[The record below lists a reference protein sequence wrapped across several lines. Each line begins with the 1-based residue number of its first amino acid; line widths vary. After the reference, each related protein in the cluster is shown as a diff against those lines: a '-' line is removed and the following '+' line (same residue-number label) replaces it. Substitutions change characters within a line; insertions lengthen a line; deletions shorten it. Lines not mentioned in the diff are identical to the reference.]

1 MSESTG
7 LRIAIYGDVNTNI
20 IDGSS
25 VWLRNITR
33 LCVGVPGARVDL
45 FLKAPVER
53 DHLLSGLSELGNL
66 VIREPAAGQLH
77 GAPLLTPEQ
86 AINSIARLDESEK
99 YTAIILRG
107 ADVCLVAA
115 NNPGLSDRLWPYLTD
130 IPQRLTDFTDNFRNN
145 IECILKASRF
155 LLCQTEELRNFLS
168 NVLAFDQHQ
177 LVLLAPLGP
186 DSALKAVTEPGTP
199 PCIFYSG
206 KFSPAWAVETLVDII
221 VNAENVSLR
230 VAGDKF
236 HCSPKDPCYKE
247 RLESKLSNTAG
258 IEWLGALEPEKIFEI
273 QASMDV
279 GFAWRHPELDASLE
293 LSTKLLEYG
302 AGGLAVITNPTPP
315 HVALLGKDYPF
326 FAADEQQLKALIIS
340 LPLIGRE
347 IEQAGKL
354 CQSVSRAY
362 IASAFQENWN
372 ALFAQVYRPSITPNS
387 RPLKVV
393 RAGHDLKFAREL
405 IEYFE
410 ARNDIELKIDK
421 WASLREHDESLSRKL
436 ADWTDIV
443 FCEWCAGNAVWYANN
458 IDSADTR
465 LFIRFHRIELL
476 MEFAPVTNMDNVEK
490 IFFVGP
496 HILEQAKKKFDW
508 PEEKLSILPNFV
520 DTSLYARP
528 KFSGAEFNLGLI
540 GFVPRLK
547 RLDRALDIL
556 KALRNRD
563 RRYRLFVKGRFPWE
577 YPWIWRKP
585 EEKQFYEECLNR
597 IKTDVDLQEAVVF
610 ETFGSDIALW
620 LRKIGVILSVSDLES
635 FHMALAEGI
644 SAQCYPV
651 LWEREGARELF
662 PWISLYNCADSLAE
676 NLLHNNSDEERVKH
690 RSALIDRYDM
700 NKTMQRLDKL
710 IG

>member
-7 LRIAIYGDVNTNI
+7 LRIAIYGDVNINI

-33 LCVGVPGARVDL
+33 LCAGVPGARVDL

-53 DHLLSGLSELGNL
+53 DHLLSGLSGLGNL
-66 VIREPAAGQLH
+66 VIREPATGQLH
-77 GAPLLTPEQ
+77 GAPTLTPER
-86 AINSIARLDESEK
+86 AINSIARLDESEN

-107 ADVCLVAA
+107 ADVCLTAA
-115 NNPGLSDRLWPYLTD
+115 NNSGLSGRLWPYLTD
-130 IPQRLTDFTDNFRNN
+130 IPQRLADFTDKVKNN
-145 IECILKASRF
+145 IEYILKGSRF

-168 NVLAFDQHQ
+168 NVLAFDQHK
-177 LVLLAPLGP
+177 LVLLPPLVP
-186 DSALKAVTEPGTP
+186 DSALKAVTETGTP

-206 KFSPAWAVETLVDII
+206 KFSPAWAVETLVDLCID
-221 VNAENVSLR
+221 AGNVSLR

-236 HCSPKDPCYKE
+236 HCSPEDPYYRE
-247 RLESKLSNTAG
+247 RLESKLSNTVG
-258 IEWLGALEPEKIFEI
+258 IEWLGALEPEKIFEL
-273 QASMDV
+273 QASVDV
-279 GFAWRHPELDASLE
+279 GYAWRHPELDASLE

-302 AGGLAVITNPTPP
+302 AGGLAVITNPTPA
-315 HVALLGKDYPF
+315 HIALLGEDYPF
-326 FAADEQQLKALIIS
+326 FAANEEQLKALIIS

-354 CQSVSRAY
+354 CQAVSRAY
-362 IASAFQENWN
+362 IASTFQESWN
-372 ALFAQVYRPSITPNS
+372 ALFAQVYRPSIIPDA

-393 RAGHDLKFAREL
+393 LAGHDLKFAREL
-405 IEYFE
+405 IGYFE
-410 ARNDIELKIDK
+410 ARTDIELKIDK
-421 WASLREHDESLSRKL
+421 WDSLREHNESLSRKL
-436 ADWTDIV
+436 AGWADIV
-443 FCEWCAGNAVWYANN
+443 FCEWCAGNAVWYADN
-458 IDSADTR
+458 INPADTR

-476 MEFAPVTNMDNVEK
+476 MEFAALIKMDKVEN

-496 HILEQAKKKFDW
+496 HIREQARKKFDW
-508 PEEKLSILPNFV
+508 PEVKLSILPNFV

-528 KFSGAEFNLGLI
+528 KFNGAGYNLGLV

-585 EEKQFYEECLNR
+585 EEKLFFEECLNR
-597 IKTDVDLQEAVVF
+597 IKTDVDLQDAVVF
-610 ETFGSDIALW
+610 DKFGSDIALW

-644 SAQCYPV
+644 SAECYPL

-662 PWISLYNCADSLAE
+662 PWISLYDCADSLAE
-676 NLLHNNSDEERVKH
+676 DLLHNNSDEARVNH
-690 RSALIDRYDM
+690 RTALVELYDM